1 MEKLLNVSPGLLFWT
16 IFNFLLFLFVFLKLF
31 KKPILD
37 SLKNREEYIKTAIE
51 TAEKERNEAKQFLIE
66 AENKFANASK
76 EVNILMAKEREAA
89 SEIISKAKAEAE
101 RVRQEKLDNAV
112 QEIKV
117 AQERAFVQLKQ
128 DVADLVVQATEKV
141 IKEKLTTEKDYAL
154 INSQIEELSV
164 N

>member
-51 TAEKERNEAKQFLIE
+51 TAEKERNEAKQFLID

-76 EVNILMAKEREAA
+76 EVNILMAKERETAA
-89 SEIISKAKAEAE
+89 EIISKAKAEAE